1 VFPHE
6 ARIRNLTYATEIYV
20 DVRLQKLQLEPP
32 EKGGLK
38 DGEKKEPKFTVLEDY
53 PTKQAFLGKVPV
65 MVRSKFCHLKNL
77 EDHEI
82 IRNAKE
88 CTFD

>member
-1 VFPHE
+1 MFPHE

-20 DVRLQKLQLEPP
+20 DARLVKLQQEPV
-32 EKGGLK
+32 EKTGLK
-38 DGEKKEPKFTVLEDY
+38 NQVKQEAKFKVLQEYD
-53 PTKQAFLGKVPV
+53 KINVFLGRVPV
-65 MVRSKFCHLKNL
+65 MVRSKFCHLKSL